1 MAACAFL
8 ISLGL
13 GSNWITINWRVDVNA
28 MSGALTANAMTKQKC
43 GGGSIQIGAAFC
55 QGGDGNGSAAFRR
68 LKAALRCTLVLSRC
82 PVIPRSRSGFLT
94 GQRPYRN
101 VRLPPW

>member
-55 QGGDGNGSAAFRR
+55 QGGDGNGSAAFRPWHYPHSCWFCFR
-68 LKAALRCTLVLSRC
+68 HSDMQPIDALNFALGSL
-82 PVIPRSRSGFLT
+82 PRFLI
-94 GQRPYRN
+94 
-101 VRLPPW
+101 